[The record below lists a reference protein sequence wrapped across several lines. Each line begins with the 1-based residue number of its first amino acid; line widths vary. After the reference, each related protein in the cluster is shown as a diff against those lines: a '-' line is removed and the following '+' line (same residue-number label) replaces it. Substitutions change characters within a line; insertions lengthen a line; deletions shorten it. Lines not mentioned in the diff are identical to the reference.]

1 MTLPVSSIA
10 SAAGQIAAPKAQ
22 GSEWSVGQLG
32 NEPGARGAA
41 GAAGATDPAG
51 GFGSMLTNAIGDLEQ
66 TQNAA
71 AAQSQA
77 LATGQ
82 TQDLSSVI
90 TAVQE
95 ASLSMQLAAQVR
107 NKAVEAYTEIFHTQI

>member
-1 MTLPVSSIA
+1 MTIPISAVSK
-10 SAAGQIAAPKAQ
+10 AAEQIALNPGQKAAQPNAAQ
-22 GSEWSVGQLG
+22 GS
-32 NEPGARGAA
+32 
-41 GAAGATDPAG
+41 DPSG
-51 GFGSMLTNAIGDLEQ
+51 GFGSMLTNAIGDLEK

-82 TQDLSSVI
+82 TDDLSSVI
-90 TAVQE
+90 TSVQE
-95 ASLSMQLAAQVR
+95 AQLSMQLASQVR

>member
-1 MTLPVSSIA
+1 MTLPIA
-10 SAAGQIAAPKAQ
+10 AISKAAEQIAAPKAQ
-22 GSEWSVGQLG
+22 GAEWSVGG
-32 NEPGARGAA
+32 EPAARGA
-41 GAAGATDPAG
+41 DPAG

-82 TQDLSSVI
+82 TNDLSSVI

-95 ASLSMQLAAQVR
+95 AQLSMQLAAQVR

>member
-1 MTLPVSSIA
+1 MTIPISAVSKAAEQMTLGPA
-10 SAAGQIAAPKAQ
+10 KEAQ
-22 GSEWSVGQLG
+22 
-32 NEPGARGAA
+32 PA
-41 GAAGATDPAG
+41 DPAG
-51 GFGSMLTNAIGDLEQ
+51 GFGSMLTNAIGDLEK
-66 TQNAA
+66 TQETA

-82 TQDLSSVI
+82 TNDLSSVV

-95 ASLSMQLAAQVR
+95 AQLSMQLAAQVR

>member
-1 MTLPVSSIA
+1 MTLPIA
-10 SAAGQIAAPKAQ
+10 AINKAAEQIAAPKAQ
-22 GSEWSVGQLG
+22 GAEWSVGG
-32 NEPGARGAA
+32 EPAARGVAQS
-41 GAAGATDPAG
+41 DPAG
-51 GFGSMLTNAIGDLEQ
+51 GFGSMLTNAIGDLEKTQ
-66 TQNAA
+66 TAA

-95 ASLSMQLAAQVR
+95 AQLSMQLAAQVR

>member
-1 MTLPVSSIA
+1 MTLPISAVSK
-10 SAAGQIAAPKAQ
+10 AAEQIALGPQQSVAPAK
-22 GSEWSVGQLG
+22 S
-32 NEPGARGAA
+32 PGAGE
-41 GAAGATDPAG
+41 PAG
-51 GFGSMLTNAIGDLEQ
+51 GFGSMLTNAIGDLEK

-71 AAQSQA
+71 ATQAQE

-82 TQDLSSVI
+82 TNDISSVV

-95 ASLSMQLAAQVR
+95 AQLSMQLASQVR

>member
-1 MTLPVSSIA
+1 MTIPI
-10 SAAGQIAAPKAQ
+10 SAISKAAEQIALGPQQSVGPTKSAQ
-22 GSEWSVGQLG
+22 GP
-32 NEPGARGAA
+32 N
-41 GAAGATDPAG
+41 DPAG
-51 GFGSMLTNAIGDLEQ
+51 GFGSMLTNAIGDLEK

-82 TQDLSSVI
+82 TNDLSSVI

-95 ASLSMQLAAQVR
+95 AQLSMQLASQVR

>member
-1 MTLPVSSIA
+1 MTIPVSAITSPA
-10 SAAGQIAAPKAQ
+10 NQWAVPKAQ
-22 GSEWSVGQLG
+22 GSDWSVGSVG
-32 NEPGARGAA
+32 NEPATRGAA
-41 GAAGATDPAG
+41 AANDPAG
-51 GFGSMLTNAIGDLEQ
+51 GFGSMLTNAIGSLEG
-66 TQNAA
+66 TQNVA

-95 ASLSMQLAAQVR
+95 AQLSMQLAAQVR

>member
-1 MTLPVSSIA
+1 MTIPI
-10 SAAGQIAAPKAQ
+10 SAISKAAEQIAAPKAQ
-22 GSEWSVGQLG
+22 GAEWSVGG
-32 NEPGARGAA
+32 APGARGAS
-41 GAAGATDPAG
+41 GPSDPAG
-51 GFGSMLTNAIGDLEQ
+51 GFGSLLTNAIGDLEK
-66 TQNAA
+66 TQAA
-71 AAQSQA
+71 AAEQSQA

-95 ASLSMQLAAQVR
+95 AQLSMQLAAQVR

>member
-1 MTLPVSSIA
+1 MTIPISAVSK
-10 SAAGQIAAPKAQ
+10 AAEQIALGPQQSVAPAKA
-22 GSEWSVGQLG
+22 
-32 NEPGARGAA
+32 PGAS
-41 GAAGATDPAG
+41 DPAG
-51 GFGSMLTNAIGDLEQ
+51 GFGSMLTNAIGDLEN

-82 TQDLSSVI
+82 TQDISSVI

-95 ASLSMQLAAQVR
+95 ASLSMEFASQVR

>member
-1 MTLPVSSIA
+1 MTLPVSGVSK
-10 SAAGQIAAPKAQ
+10 AAEQIALGPKKEAQ
-22 GSEWSVGQLG
+22 PS
-32 NEPGARGAA
+32 
-41 GAAGATDPAG
+41 DPAG
-51 GFGSMLTNAIGDLEQ
+51 GFGSMLTNAIGDLEK
-66 TQNAA
+66 TQDAA

-82 TQDLSSVI
+82 TDGLSSVI

-95 ASLSMQLAAQVR
+95 AQLSMQLASQVR

>member
-1 MTLPVSSIA
+1 MTLPVSAISK
-10 SAAGQIAAPKAQ
+10 AAEQMT
-22 GSEWSVGQLG
+22 L
-32 NEPGARGAA
+32 GAA
-41 GAAGATDPAG
+41 KEAQPADPAG
-51 GFGSMLTNAIGDLEQ
+51 GFGSMLTNAIGDLEK
-66 TQNAA
+66 TQETA

-82 TQDLSSVI
+82 TNDLSSVV

-95 ASLSMQLAAQVR
+95 AQLSMQLAAQVR

>member
-1 MTLPVSSIA
+1 MTAIPPLSSIT
-10 SAAGQIAAPKAQ
+10 SQAAQ
-22 GSEWSVGQLG
+22 WSLQ
-32 NEPGARGAA
+32 GAA
-41 GAAGATDPAG
+41 KPPQPSDPAG
-51 GFGSMLTNAIGDLEQ
+51 GFGSMLTNAIGDLEK
-66 TQNAA
+66 TQEAA

-82 TQDLSSVI
+82 TQDLSSVV

-95 ASLSMQLAAQVR
+95 AQLSMQLASQVR

>member
-1 MTLPVSSIA
+1 MLPVSAIGKAAEQISLGSQGTVGPQKA
-10 SAAGQIAAPKAQ
+10 AQSA
-22 GSEWSVGQLG
+22 
-32 NEPGARGAA
+32 
-41 GAAGATDPAG
+41 DPAG
-51 GFGSMLTNAIGDLEQ
+51 GFGSMLTNAIGDLEK
-66 TQNAA
+66 TQQAA
-71 AAQSQA
+71 ATQSTE

-95 ASLSMQLAAQVR
+95 AQLSMQFASQVR

>member
-10 SAAGQIAAPKAQ
+10 SAAGQVAAPKAQ
-22 GSEWSVGQLG
+22 GSEWSVGQIG
-32 NEPGARGAA
+32 NEPAARG
-41 GAAGATDPAG
+41 GAAAASDPAG
-51 GFGSMLTNAIGDLEQ
+51 GFGSMLTNAIGDLEK
-66 TQNAA
+66 TQEAA

-95 ASLSMQLAAQVR
+95 AQLSMQFASQVR
-107 NKAVEAYTEIFHTQI
+107 NKAVEAYSEIFHTQI

>member
-1 MTLPVSSIA
+1 MTLPISAVSK
-10 SAAGQIAAPKAQ
+10 AAEQIAAPKAQ
-22 GSEWSVGQLG
+22 GADWQVGG
-32 NEPGARGAA
+32 DPAARGA
-41 GAAGATDPAG
+41 GQPSDPAG
-51 GFGSMLTNAIGDLEQ
+51 SFGSMLSNAVGSLEK

-82 TQDLSSVI
+82 TDDLSSVI

-95 ASLSMQLAAQVR
+95 AQLSMQLASQVR

>member
-1 MTLPVSSIA
+1 MTIPISAVSK
-10 SAAGQIAAPKAQ
+10 AAEQIALGPKKETQ
-22 GSEWSVGQLG
+22 
-32 NEPGARGAA
+32 P
-41 GAAGATDPAG
+41 TDPAG
-51 GFGSMLTNAIGDLEQ
+51 GFGSMLTNAIGSLEK
-66 TQNAA
+66 TQDAA

-82 TQDLSSVI
+82 TDDLSSVI

-95 ASLSMQLAAQVR
+95 AQLSMQLASQIR

>member
-1 MTLPVSSIA
+1 MTLPVSAISKAAEQISLGPQSTVGPPK
-10 SAAGQIAAPKAQ
+10 SAQP
-22 GSEWSVGQLG
+22 S
-32 NEPGARGAA
+32 
-41 GAAGATDPAG
+41 DPAG
-51 GFGSMLTNAIGDLEQ
+51 GFGSMLTNAIGSLEQ

-95 ASLSMQLAAQVR
+95 AQLSMQLAAQVR

>member
-1 MTLPVSSIA
+1 MALPIPPISN
-10 SAAGQIAAPKAQ
+10 AAQ
-22 GSEWSVGQLG
+22 WSVGHIG
-32 NEPGARGAA
+32 EIGEAGKAA
-41 GAAGATDPAG
+41 QAKQAADPSG
-51 GFGSMLTNAIGDLEQ
+51 GFGSMLSDAIGSLEN

-82 TQDLSSVI
+82 TQDISSVV

-95 ASLSMQLAAQVR
+95 AQLSMELATQVR
-107 NKAVEAYTEIFHTQI
+107 SKAVEAYTEIFHTQI

>member
-1 MTLPVSSIA
+1 MTLPVSAISKAAEQISLGPQGSVEPTKAA
-10 SAAGQIAAPKAQ
+10 SA
-22 GSEWSVGQLG
+22 
-32 NEPGARGAA
+32 EP
-41 GAAGATDPAG
+41 TDPAG
-51 GFGSMLTNAIGDLEQ
+51 GFGSMLTNAIGDLEK
-66 TQNAA
+66 TQDAA

-82 TQDLSSVI
+82 TQDLSSVV

-95 ASLSMQLAAQVR
+95 AQLSMQLASQVR

>member
-1 MTLPVSSIA
+1 MTIPI
-10 SAAGQIAAPKAQ
+10 SAISKAAEQISLGSGGTVGPQKAAAP
-22 GSEWSVGQLG
+22 S
-32 NEPGARGAA
+32 
-41 GAAGATDPAG
+41 DPAG
-51 GFGSMLTNAIGDLEQ
+51 GFGQMLTNAIGDLEQ

-71 AAQSQA
+71 AAQSTA

-82 TQDLSSVI
+82 TQDISSVI

-95 ASLSMQLAAQVR
+95 AQLSMEFASQVR